1 MPANTKQHALKAPPS
16 AQAADDTKPRVSQ
29 TLLRGL
35 DIIEAVATGVVDIT
49 DLAQKTGMTYSTAHR
64 ILSALQQ
71 RHYVKRDPG
80 GGYLLGRKVLELGY
94 RAYSQLDLTR
104 LARPILKKLADKTRD
119 TVHLG
124 CNEQD
129 MVIYLDKVAS
139 QRPVEISSRIGAC
152 KPLIST
158 GIGKALLLDHSLAG
172 WQEIY
177 QREVH
182 LLRDHPTWEAW
193 YQCMHHYAQGGY
205 AYDLGEDEPTIR
217 CVAAPV
223 RDSSNRIVA
232 AISVSS
238 TLEHMNPERMR
249 LLIPVVRQAAGQI
262 SLELG
267 GRPNKAL

>member
-1 MPANTKQHALKAPPS
+1 MSKSIKPILGTKPEADTRDASLKAR
-16 AQAADDTKPRVSQ
+16 TSQ

-35 DIIEAVATGVVDIT
+35 DIIEAVATGVVDIA

-64 ILSALQQ
+64 ILSVLQQ
-71 RHYVKRDPG
+71 RNYVKRDPG
-80 GGYLLGRKVLELGY
+80 SGYSLGRKVLELGY
-94 RAYSQLDLTR
+94 CAYSQIDLTR
-104 LARPILKKLADKTRD
+104 LARSVLVSLADETLD

-124 CNEQD
+124 YVELD
-129 MVIYLDKVAS
+129 SVIYLDKVAS
-139 QRPVEISSRIGAC
+139 RRPVEISSRIGAS

-158 GIGKALLLDHSLAG
+158 GIGKALILDQSEDQWRQIFNASA
-172 WQEIY
+172 
-177 QREVH
+177 H
-182 LLRDHPTWEAW
+182 LLREPLSWSQWRDIMR
-193 YQCMHHYAQGGY
+193 QYASAGY

-238 TLEHMNPERMR
+238 TQVNMGRERMQA
-249 LLIPVVRQAAGQI
+249 LVPVVQAAAGKI

-267 GRPNKAL
+267 GSPD